1 MVIFSKV
8 NVQFDFFCFLCI
20 IMVKFIR
27 GLNFMKEGHSY
38 YSLVNERIVELKE
51 QLKIVKQ
58 NIIDNNNKRNREDKN
73 RLLQS
78 YQLEKEFIEQKIHI
92 LEKLED
98 LPLYVIVHN
107 LSEEQLRFVRTK
119 LNKNDCT
126 LEEIR
131 FYLMN
136 KLGLQSIPSIIRRAE
151 MPILS
156 DVEDYEVIARLI
168 SIQKRNGNFEQKKED
183 LTRMVEIPEELC
195 YPENYKIAEKG
206 GKTKPLYY
214 HELEYLKRR
223 IIAYEKKLN
232 QTIIE
237 ISSDYRAEVLEEVSF
252 YRDNFDTIESLSLEF
267 IDFHMEKVISKFPE
281 EKNRMHQLLKIAT
294 RDSKDSL
301 FGIKEN
307 SRKRKER
314 IFLNCVLSYYK
325 NNDVFTPLGIES
337 ENVLD
342 LSELDFNRLMH
353 IVEKEDEKRR
363 SKLGELRVNIDI
375 AEKSI
380 SETTENY
387 DVLQEEQ
394 KKKFTEL
401 LEKHVGE
408 LSVPVINWIWGVSN
422 LKTIFMNAHVDYE
435 IQNLIYKL
443 TKPFEQY
450 GNEEWI
456 SNLVYTLSQRSN
468 K

>member
-92 LEKLED
+92 LEKLDD

-183 LTRMVEIPEELC
+183 LTRMVEIPE
-195 YPENYKIAEKG
+195 
-206 GKTKPLYY
+206 
-214 HELEYLKRR
+214 
-223 IIAYEKKLN
+223 
-232 QTIIE
+232 
-237 ISSDYRAEVLEEVSF
+237 
-252 YRDNFDTIESLSLEF
+252 
-267 IDFHMEKVISKFPE
+267 
-281 EKNRMHQLLKIAT
+281 
-294 RDSKDSL
+294 
-301 FGIKEN
+301 
-307 SRKRKER
+307 
-314 IFLNCVLSYYK
+314 
-325 NNDVFTPLGIES
+325 
-337 ENVLD
+337 
-342 LSELDFNRLMH
+342 
-353 IVEKEDEKRR
+353 
-363 SKLGELRVNIDI
+363 
-375 AEKSI
+375 
-380 SETTENY
+380 
-387 DVLQEEQ
+387 
-394 KKKFTEL
+394 
-401 LEKHVGE
+401 
-408 LSVPVINWIWGVSN
+408 
-422 LKTIFMNAHVDYE
+422 
-435 IQNLIYKL
+435 
-443 TKPFEQY
+443 
-450 GNEEWI
+450 
-456 SNLVYTLSQRSN
+456 
-468 K
+468 